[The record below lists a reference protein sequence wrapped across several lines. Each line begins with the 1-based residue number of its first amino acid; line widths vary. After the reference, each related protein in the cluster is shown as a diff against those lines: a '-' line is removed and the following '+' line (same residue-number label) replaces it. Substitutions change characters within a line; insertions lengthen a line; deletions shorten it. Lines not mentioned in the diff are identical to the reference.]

1 MPKWDQTGTIWKKC
15 LERTDNLGESSDIPP
30 WPEVLWRAYLTGD
43 HTHLGPMVL
52 AVKRVFGALPGNKR
66 CRVCNSPFTG
76 PASVVTGM
84 LGFGAGS
91 SLNPTLCVRC
101 EHIVKENGVGIEAE
115 VTLLFADIRGSTSL
129 AEGVSPSDF
138 HKIIDRF
145 YKAATRV
152 LVDSGALIEKLIGDE
167 VAGIYAPGL
176 VGPNHAAC
184 AVDAAVALLEATGHR
199 DLAGPW
205 VGVGAGVHTG
215 RAYIGAVGSTD
226 RMSVITVL
234 GDTANTAARLA
245 SKAEAGQILV
255 SADCCAAGADA
266 IGATSLDIEL
276 RGRIEPLSV
285 RSLRIAPR
293 QSERM

>member
-1 MPKWDQTGTIWKKC
+1 MDDS
-15 LERTDNLGESSDIPP
+15 TDTQE

-43 HTHLGPMVL
+43 HSHLTPMVL
-52 AVKRVFGALPGNKR
+52 GAKRVFGMLPANRR
-66 CRVCNSPFTG
+66 CRVCNSPFSG
-76 PASVVTGM
+76 PASIVTKA
-84 LGFGAGS
+84 LGFGAGA

-101 EHIVKENGVGIEAE
+101 ENIVKEHGVGIETE
-115 VTLLFADIRGSTSL
+115 VTLLFADIRGSTAL

-138 HKIIDRF
+138 HKLIDRF
-145 YKAATRV
+145 YKAATGV

-184 AVDAAVALLEATGHR
+184 AVDAAVALLDATGHR
-199 DLAGPW
+199 DPEGPW
-205 VGVGAGVHTG
+205 VGIGAGVHTG
-215 RAYIGAVGSTD
+215 VAYVGAVGSTD

-255 SADCCAAGADA
+255 SADCCAAGAKTT
-266 IGATSLDIEL
+266 GATGLDIAL
-276 RGRIEPLSV
+276 RGRTEPLSV
-285 RSLRIAPR
+285 RSLRIAPVA
-293 QSERM
+293 

>member
-1 MPKWDQTGTIWKKC
+1 MDEPARVQ
-15 LERTDNLGESSDIPP
+15 EF
-30 WPEVLWRAYLTGD
+30 PEILWRAYLTGD
-43 HTHLGPMVL
+43 HSHLSPMVL
-52 AVKRVFGALPGNKR
+52 GVKRVFGMLPGLTR

-76 PASVVTGM
+76 PASIITKA

-101 EHIVKENGVGIEAE
+101 ETIVKGHGVGIETE

-138 HKIIDRF
+138 HKLIDRF
-145 YKAATRV
+145 YRAATEV

-176 VGPNHAAC
+176 VGPNHAAR

-199 DLAGPW
+199 DADGPW

-215 RAYIGAVGSTD
+215 VAYVGAVGSSD
-226 RMSVITVL
+226 KMSVITVL

-255 SADCCAAGADA
+255 SADCCAAGANPN
-266 IGATSLDIEL
+266 GAVSLDIEL
-276 RGRIEPLSV
+276 RGRSEPLSV
-285 RSLRIAPR
+285 RSLRIAAHQPG
-293 QSERM
+293 RM